1 MKKFILFIILMF
13 VTILSSYSQ
22 EIIEYKGDTLVA
34 ITQKDLVTINSIIV
48 DYEYTQKELDYYK
61 DLSVVDS
68 ALICAKD
75 SIISEKDLI
84 LKKKEDYYINLNNSI
99 QASLKRERRKYQI
112 AGGTLVGAVVVLV
125 TVILCK

>member
-1 MKKFILFIILMF
+1 MF

-22 EIIEYKGDTLVA
+22 EIIEYKGDTLIA

-75 SIISEKDLI
+75 SIILEKDLI
-84 LKKKEDYYINLNNSI
+84 LKKKEDYYIDLNNSI